1 MAKKLKIR
9 ISYELNR
16 LAESHLSHAYEKLI
30 PIVKYQ
36 INEYRMKADQNIGHI
51 NEEQLKEILK

>member
-1 MAKKLKIR
+1 MKLKIR

-30 PIVKYQ
+30 PIVKCQ
-36 INEYRMKADQNIGHI
+36 TNEHGMKADKNIGHI